1 MSARLR
7 WVSASA
13 VAAWLFAG
21 CGDDSQGESTGGST
35 SGSTTTSS
43 TGAAST
49 STSSSGEGSS
59 SGSTGSGSGSEEGSG
74 STGAP
79 FDEALVLGYCECMI
93 VNCHDPFHDLYGED
107 DLTATMACREDA
119 ATWPQYGESIDEG
132 DFIECRIEAC
142 VAAAEDPTS
151 CDAALGGP
159 PCQ

>member
-1 MSARLR
+1 M
-7 WVSASA
+7 
-13 VAAWLFAG
+13 AAWLLAG
-21 CGDDSQGESTGGST
+21 CGDDSEGERSGGST
-35 SGSTTTSS
+35 TNSSTTSS
-43 TGAAST
+43 TGAASS
-49 STSSSGEGSS
+49 STSSSGEGSTS
-59 SGSTGSGSGSEEGSG
+59 DASTSTSGAGQSSG

-93 VNCHDPFHDLYGED
+93 VNCHDPFHDVYGED

-119 ATWPQYGESIDEG
+119 ATWPQYGESIDQG

-142 VAAAEDPTS
+142 VAAAEDPSS